1 MPVVRRTFKIGLVLA
16 LVLAFVLSG
25 TVWLPL
31 YSLGPGPA
39 REVLPLIQ
47 VSGHPEYGSSGRF
60 VMTSVRFRQLTA
72 LGALRAWLDPD
83 QAVVPRSDLF
93 TPGETRTEE
102 HRRAISQMDQS
113 KLDATSVVLSDL
125 TGYPREHRP
134 GALVEAVVPG
144 CAADGELYPGDLIR
158 AIDGQAIRGAA
169 QASRLIE
176 SARSGSSLTFDIRA
190 GGEHHLVDLRRAPC
204 GGRDEPLVGVSLIS
218 NFPFRVLIESGDVG
232 GPSAGLMWALGLY
245 DLLTPGDLTAGR
257 TIAGT
262 GQIGLDGTVYPIGGI
277 EEKVVAADHAGAS
290 VFLVPADNI
299 AAARAAGDDGIVLIP
314 VSSFQ
319 DAVDRLQSGS

>member
-16 LVLAFVLSG
+16 LVVAFVLSG

-31 YSLGPGPA
+31 YSLGPAPA

-47 VSGHPEYGSSGRF
+47 VSGHPVYGSSGRF

-125 TGYPREHRP
+125 TGYPKEHRP

-176 SARSGSSLTFDIRA
+176 SARSGSSITFDIRA

-218 NFPFRVLIESGDVG
+218 NFPFRVLIESG
-232 GPSAGLMWALGLY
+232 
-245 DLLTPGDLTAGR
+245 
-257 TIAGT
+257 
-262 GQIGLDGTVYPIGGI
+262 
-277 EEKVVAADHAGAS
+277 
-290 VFLVPADNI
+290 
-299 AAARAAGDDGIVLIP
+299 
-314 VSSFQ
+314 
-319 DAVDRLQSGS
+319 